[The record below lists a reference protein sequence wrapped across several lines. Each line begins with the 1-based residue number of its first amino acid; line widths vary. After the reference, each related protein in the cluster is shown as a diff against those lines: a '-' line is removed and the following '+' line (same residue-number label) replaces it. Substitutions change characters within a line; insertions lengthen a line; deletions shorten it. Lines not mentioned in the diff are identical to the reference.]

1 MFRSGARGAR
11 VSPDPWG
18 SDDDEQIT
26 ERADDEIEMK
36 EPPRQVTPPKV
47 TEPKVPPKIPQK
59 ETKQPIKN
67 DNGVANGGVIPT
79 EPRKDFVYKRN
90 PDKDLKNE
98 ELEKYLHARFAT
110 STRNWTPHLG
120 ERRR

>member
-67 DNGVANGGVIPT
+67 DNG
-79 EPRKDFVYKRN
+79 
-90 PDKDLKNE
+90 
-98 ELEKYLHARFAT
+98 
-110 STRNWTPHLG
+110 S
-120 ERRR
+120 